1 MSLPADPAEDA
12 LNGTQHTAHVN
23 IFFAAVL
30 WALFV
35 LSLSLASWHQSWR
48 EVWLIGLPTALIPN
62 VMIWLAPHKLATRF
76 SVGAALM
83 IFCGLHIQQGHGMI
97 ELHFGIFALLALLLF
112 YEDWRVIVGA
122 AAVIAVHHVLF
133 TYLQAGGRGM
143 ICMPKASWGLTLV
156 HAVYV
161 VVESAGLCYLAV
173 VLRRKTVHTARSRDE
188 LEAHLR
194 IIREVVQQ
202 AHVGIERISTAA
214 RALALASREI
224 ASGAQE
230 QSASL
235 EETSAS
241 LEQITATMRQSTDH
255 VKEASRLAE
264 KSGASAEEGGR
275 VVSDAVMAMS
285 EINTSSAKISDI
297 IATINEIAFQ
307 TNLLAVNAAVEAAR
321 AGEEGR
327 GFAVVASEVRSLALR
342 TATAA
347 KEIKTLINDSQQK
360 VTRGAEL
367 VNRSGSTLAGIV
379 SSVQS
384 FGTIFADLVTASE
397 EQSLGVEQIN
407 LALGQMDQVTQVSS
421 SKTEDL
427 ASTANG
433 LSDLS
438 AQLMSL
444 VSSLASADSNSREPV
459 RTVGSERGGKGL
471 PKTPKAIVK
480 AVSQRGKPGGGT
492 GRTGNGTAGRMKP
505 GTAAGDREL
514 VSSAADRG

>member
-1 MSLPADPAEDA
+1 MSSPANSAEDA
-12 LNGTQHTAHVN
+12 ATRTQRTAHVN
-23 IFFAAVL
+23 IFFAVVL

-35 LSLSLASWHQSWR
+35 LSLSLAAWHESWR
-48 EVWLIGLPTALIPN
+48 VAWLVGLPTVLLPS
-62 VMIWLAPHKLATRF
+62 VMLWLAPHKLVTRL

-83 IFCGLHIQQGHGMI
+83 IFCALNIQQGHGMI

-112 YEDWRVIVGA
+112 YEDWRVIA
-122 AAVIAVHHVLF
+122 AAATVIAVHHLLF
-133 TYLQAGGRGM
+133 TYLQAGGHAM
-143 ICMPKASWGLTLV
+143 ICMPKPSWGLTFL

-173 VLRRKTVHTARSRDE
+173 MLHRKTDHAEKSKEE

-194 IIREVVQQ
+194 TIGEVVQQ
-202 AHVGIERISTAA
+202 AHVGIGRISTAA
-214 RALALASREI
+214 RGLALASREI

-275 VVSDAVMAMS
+275 VVSDAVLAMS
-285 EINTSSAKISDI
+285 EINTASARISDI

-342 TATAA
+342 TASAA
-347 KEIKTLINDSQQK
+347 KEIKTLINDSQKK
-360 VTRGAEL
+360 VARGTEL
-367 VNRSGSTLAGIV
+367 VNRSGNTLEGIV
-379 SSVQS
+379 GSVQS
-384 FGTIFADLVTASE
+384 FGTIFADLVTAAE

-427 ASTANG
+427 AATANG
-433 LSDLS
+433 LSELS

-444 VSSLASADSNSREPV
+444 VSSLATVDQGSKGSQPTVTGTPS
-459 RTVGSERGGKGL
+459 VGSARNGSTSSSNKRSPSSL
-471 PKTPKAIVK
+471 RKTDNRMAFPVKTPI
-480 AVSQRGKPGGGT
+480 
-492 GRTGNGTAGRMKP
+492 
-505 GTAAGDREL
+505 AAMDRDL
-514 VSSAADRG
+514 VSSAAEQA